1 MYPHG
6 FFEFQQQVGG
16 GRGGSMKWKSKGMG
30 GTCDWISMAVFLQGK
45 DKSVNAQIH

>member
-45 DKSVNAQIH
+45 DKSVIAQIH